1 MNRRFP
7 GIAFT
12 VITILLSGLTLVSPV
27 NAASTT
33 LVPVTAL
40 PTSYDYKAVKS
51 YLSLSFDLPNDVSP
65 SQGATATW
73 GAVPQF
79 RNSQGDSVVFDAT
92 DEWNDWS
99 LQTRVT
105 GNRATYTVGFHFNST
120 YKIIFWAKIGSTYYT
135 YVHNIVVTGSAE
147 LNEVPNLSVNIS
159 YTSQNTQAII
169 TVKRN
174 YRFIVGDCLGL
185 LKASTYQ
192 KLIDQNRPIDD
203 FYSGEALGWTL
214 CQINFDS
221 NGEASFPMDM
231 TAYQNANNDVH
242 LVHFFNPGHDGGWQG
257 LAGNVNPR
265 VFRSYPLQ
273 LTFVAPKNTPTINC
287 EELFREKASKCTLT
301 VNAINAL
308 GAKVYLGEPV
318 TTSVIIKKSTGD
330 EVKIVSGKF
339 GGESIFYIGP
349 DSQEESLSIKYVS
362 ETPYTYTVKPH
373 SYELNEMVD
382 ISWNLECKTD
392 KKIASCV
399 ATNTSYAKVGFLLP
413 ATIPLTVSTKTWSV
427 KASEIQESVIYS
439 DNLAI
444 NGKYQFK
451 VNADSLLS
459 EIGAGNS
466 DTDLSAVWSNPSFIL
481 PITIDNSSIN
491 LDCPSNIKGSTI
503 TCTLQFATSSNTN
516 ASQKISIENK
526 NSKTNW
532 KTIKTVGVVPN
543 KSSKVVFPNNLDSQL
558 HVRAS
563 ASIGSNKL
571 VSSTSDWVKNSPITN
586 TLTKPQTGI
595 RGSST
600 YLSTYSIMARLANSL
615 PYPFTA
621 ARIASYGGIT
631 GYCTTLEAAGEA
643 DAGVNFKLQDR
654 LDWVLACTDYLKSH

>member
-1 MNRRFP
+1 M
-7 GIAFT
+7 A
-12 VITILLSGLTLVSPV
+12 VTILLSGLSSISPAH
-27 NAASTT
+27 AASTS
-33 LVPVTAL
+33 LIPVTSL

-65 SQGATATW
+65 SQGATAKW

-79 RNSQGDSVVFDAT
+79 KNSQGDSVVIDAT
-92 DEWNDWS
+92 DEENNWS

-147 LNEVPNLSVNIS
+147 LDEVPNLSVNIS
-159 YTSQNTQAII
+159 YASQNTQAIV
-169 TVKRN
+169 TVRRN
-174 YRFIVGDCLGL
+174 YRDIAGDCLGL

-203 FYSGEALGWTL
+203 FYSREALGWTL

-221 NGEASFPMDM
+221 NGEASFSMDM

-242 LVHFFNPGHDGGWQG
+242 LVHFFNPGHNGGWQG
-257 LAGNVNPR
+257 LAGSVNPR

-382 ISWNLECKTD
+382 ISWKLECKTD
-392 KKIASCV
+392 KKIASCI
-399 ATNTSYAKVGFLLP
+399 ATNTSYAKVGFSLP
-413 ATIPLTVSTKTWSV
+413 VAIPLTVSTKIWSA
-427 KASEIQESVIYS
+427 KTSEIQESVMYTE
-439 DNLAI
+439 NLSV
-444 NGKYQFK
+444 NSRYLFK

-459 EIGAGNS
+459 EIRVGNS
-466 DTDLSAVWSNPSFIL
+466 DSDLSAVWSNPSFVL
-481 PITIDNSSIN
+481 PITIDNSSIY
-491 LDCPSNIKGSTI
+491 LDCPSNIKGSSI
-503 TCTLQFATSSNTN
+503 TCTLQFATTSNAKAIQN
-516 ASQKISIENK
+516 IAIESK

-532 KTIKTVGVVPN
+532 KTIKTVGLLPN
-543 KSSKVVFPNNLDSQL
+543 KSSKVTFPNNLDNQL

-571 VSSTSDWVKNSPITN
+571 ISSTSDWVKNSLKPSTP
-586 TLTKPQTGI
+586 TKTQSGI

-621 ARIASYGGIT
+621 ARIASYGGIN
-631 GYCTTLEAAGEA
+631 GYCTTLVAAGEA
-643 DAGVNFKLQDR
+643 DAGVSLKLQDR
-654 LDWVLACTDYLKSH
+654 LDWILACTDYLKSH